1 MSANNETIY
10 IKADM
15 CTVVT
20 DRNVVLNDV
29 IKMECSNTAM
39 LRQVKQMKLF
49 TFPDMSSES
58 PMKNRSEAFSILK
71 VIERIHEDYPQA
83 EVVSIGEQDFIVEY
97 APVPEKPKWLEVTK
111 LVVLCIVIFFGAA
124 FTIMAFNNDISVT
137 EVFDKFYQQIMGV
150 EKPQITELE
159 VFYCIGLAT
168 GIMVFF
174 NHIGRKKITSDPTP
188 VQVEMRK
195 YEKDMDTAFIE
206 NASRKGHNQ
215 DVG

>member
-1 MSANNETIY
+1 MSANKETIY
-10 IKADM
+10 IKADR
-15 CTVVT
+15 CTLVT
-20 DRNVVLNDV
+20 DRNVVLDDV
-29 IKMECSNTAM
+29 LKMECSNASM

-49 TFPDMSSES
+49 TFPDMSSEP

-83 EVVSIGEQDFIVEY
+83 EVVSVGEQDFVVEY
-97 APVPEKPKWLEVTK
+97 APNPEKPKWLEVTK
-111 LVVLCIVIFFGAA
+111 LVILCVIIFFGAA
-124 FTIMAFNNDISVT
+124 FTIMAFNNDVAVT
-137 EVFDKFYQQIMGV
+137 DVFEKFYQQIMGS

-159 VFYCIGLAT
+159 IFYCIGLLT

-174 NHIGRKKITSDPTP
+174 NHIGRKRITSDPTP

-215 DVG
+215 DVD